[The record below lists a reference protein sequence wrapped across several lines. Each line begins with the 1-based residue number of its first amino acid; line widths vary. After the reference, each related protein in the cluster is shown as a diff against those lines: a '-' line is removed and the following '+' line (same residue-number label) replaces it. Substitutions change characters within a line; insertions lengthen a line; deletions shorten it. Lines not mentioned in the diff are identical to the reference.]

1 MIRPLNA
8 QLVVGRRCVAFPS
21 GLRGLRGLIRRRAGW
36 GARGGGNQGCW
47 LGRAASE
54 LEVRRQSQQSMQVRR
69 YNNTR
74 PASIQALASCTLAR
88 IPTKV
93 AVECV
98 KERLARAQQQQQQCC
113 GVPPR
118 EVSRLL
124 RARMRRRTQ

>member
-1 MIRPLNA
+1 MH
-8 QLVVGRRCVAFPS
+8 VVVAT
-21 GLRGLRGLIRRRAGW
+21 
-36 GARGGGNQGCW
+36 
-47 LGRAASE
+47 RAAGLAALQLGSE

-74 PASIQALASCTLAR
+74 PASIQALASCTPAR

-98 KERLARAQQQQQQCC
+98 KERLARAQQQQQCC

-124 RARMRRRTQ
+124 RARMRRRMQ